1 MTRVFFLSI
10 FSRNFDDVTDELN
23 FSQVCYLCICCVTKW
38 EDWSFTITISA
49 HFNQHALIEL
59 MGQRHP
65 LPILIIEKGFTL
77 EELYTRKRKFRSD
90 VVTYIKRSRYFLFY
104 TLIAFQYQT
113 HPQPTLEVWCQFEW
127 KKKTIRKSFIF
138 SDSLHVYFSLRLILF
153 MKSKHTIL

>member
-1 MTRVFFLSI
+1 
-10 FSRNFDDVTDELN
+10 
-23 FSQVCYLCICCVTKW
+23 
-38 EDWSFTITISA
+38 
-49 HFNQHALIEL
+49 

-138 SDSLHVYFSLRLILF
+138 SDFLHVYFRLRLIRV
-153 MKSKHTIL
+153 MKSKHTSSHVHKISDKNIPLEVWFIQLWILPPVIFRCFFFFV